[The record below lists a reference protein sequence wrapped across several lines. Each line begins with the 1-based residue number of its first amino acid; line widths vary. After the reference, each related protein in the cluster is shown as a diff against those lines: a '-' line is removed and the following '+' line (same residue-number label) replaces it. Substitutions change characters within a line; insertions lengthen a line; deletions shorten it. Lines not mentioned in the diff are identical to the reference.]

1 MERSQNHFCSG
12 TLCSSAFT
20 WQIQVIKYWLIS
32 AELQKARRV
41 SQLCLSV
48 TEVLPTL
55 LVKSKTWGSIGRGD
69 LCLSITEVTLPTLLV
84 KSKTWGSIG
93 RGDSKCEASEPH
105 RSWEWDH
112 GASTV
117 HHSPWCHGGMPWCL
131 PSNDLPSL
139 PRLPYHLFLQRL
151 SDEDKTIYHWEKSWS
166 QPVTYR

>member
-1 MERSQNHFCSG
+1 MFSTSNVERWFFKNFTGVNPHFCSG
-12 TLCSSAFT
+12 TFSLCSSAFT

-32 AELQKARRV
+32 AELQKASRV

-48 TEVLPTL
+48 TEV
-55 LVKSKTWGSIGRGD
+55 
-69 LCLSITEVTLPTLLV
+69 LPTLLV

-105 RSWEWDH
+105 RSWEWDR